1 MAGLRRALEC
11 ADMTPL
17 QSAKRPFPPW
27 RGPVSEA
34 EALLYLSQQAPRAQL
49 RRWLAEAGGARA
61 AFARFGR
68 APAWRHEAVREQGYC
83 VVTQL
88 DDAYP
93 EPLRHIPDPPL
104 ALYYLGDL
112 SALDGPSVA
121 IVGSRRGS
129 RLGLRIA
136 ETLGRDLAAAGAR
149 VISGLARGVDG
160 AAHKGA
166 LAGGKEGS
174 AWAVLGSGLGR
185 VYPKEHGKLV
195 QRIIDLGGAVLSE
208 YMPDVRPY
216 RGNFPERNRIISGL
230 AQAVVVVEAS
240 KRSGS
245 LITARMAAEQGR
257 EVFAVPG
264 AVGSPVSAGCHW
276 LIRQGAGL
284 VEGAQDVL
292 ADLGYEMEK
301 PDAPTP
307 PPEELAPV
315 YNAVTALPIPADE
328 ISLVAGLPA
337 QAVAGHLVQLEL
349 LGFVQQTPDGYIRAL
364 R

>member
-1 MAGLRRALEC
+1 MTGSHSGKRAL
-11 ADMTPL
+11 A
-17 QSAKRPFPPW
+17 SW
-27 RGPVSEA
+27 RGSVSEA
-34 EALLYLSQQAPRAQL
+34 EALLYLSQQAPRPQL
-49 RRWLAEAGGARA
+49 RKWLAEAGSAQA
-61 AFARFGR
+61 AFARYGQE
-68 APAWRHEAVREQGYC
+68 PAWRQEAVMAQGYR
-83 VVTQL
+83 VVTEA

-93 EPLRHIPDPPL
+93 ETLRHIPDPPL
-104 ALYYLGDL
+104 ALYCLGKL
-112 SALDGPSVA
+112 SLLDCPAVA
-121 IVGSRRGS
+121 VVGSRRGS
-129 RLGLRIA
+129 RLGLRTA
-136 ETLGRDLAAAGAR
+136 EALGRDLAAAGVR

-166 LAGGKEGS
+166 LASGKQGS

-185 VYPKEHGKLV
+185 VYPKEHAMLV
-195 QRIIDLGGAVLSE
+195 ERIIDCGGAVISE

-216 RGNFPERNRIISGL
+216 PGNFPERNRIISGL

-240 KRSGS
+240 RRSGS

-292 ADLGYEMEK
+292 ADLGYGMHEEK
-301 PDAPTP
+301 APAM
-307 PPEELAPV
+307 PPERLMPV
-315 YNAVTALPIPADE
+315 YQAVAATPAPADE
-328 ISLVAGLPA
+328 ISLAAGLSA
-337 QAVAGHLVQLEL
+337 AATVGDLVQLEL

-364 R
+364 L